1 MEFSILFFFA
11 YNKEKSWGVNEDVII
26 RKNNWN
32 TVKNIFFTVELKI
45 AIPDN
50 LKKQIKDF
58 KDDN

>member
-1 MEFSILFFFA
+1 MNSGA
-11 YNKEKSWGVNEDVII
+11 II
-26 RKNNWN
+26 FNWN